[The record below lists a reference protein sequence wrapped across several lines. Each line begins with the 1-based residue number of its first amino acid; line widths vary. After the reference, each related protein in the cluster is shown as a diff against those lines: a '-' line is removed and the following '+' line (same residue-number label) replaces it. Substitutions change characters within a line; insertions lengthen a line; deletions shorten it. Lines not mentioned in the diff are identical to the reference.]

1 MRRRRS
7 KKITAAYI
15 GIFVLS
21 LALAVLAVRF
31 LPIPGDWKRLAFLL
45 LIPILSFAGVFVTG
59 KLAGR

>member
-7 KKITAAYI
+7 KKATAAYI

-21 LALAVLAVRF
+21 LVLAALAVRF
-31 LPIPGDWKRLAFLL
+31 LPIPGDWKRLVFLL
-45 LIPILSFAGVFVTG
+45 LIPALSFAGVFVTG